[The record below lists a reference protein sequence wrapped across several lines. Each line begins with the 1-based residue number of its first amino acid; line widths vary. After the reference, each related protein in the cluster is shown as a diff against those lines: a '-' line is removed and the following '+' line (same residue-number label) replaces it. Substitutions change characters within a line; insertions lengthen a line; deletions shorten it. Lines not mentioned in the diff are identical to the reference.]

1 MLSTFFIDRPKFA
14 FVVSIVI
21 TIAGLISLTTLP
33 IDQLPDI
40 TPPVVQ
46 VTASYPGANAQV
58 IEATV
63 AQPLEEQING
73 VEDMIYLA
81 STSGNDGTLNMQ
93 VTFEVG
99 TKADIAQ
106 VNVQN
111 RVALA
116 QPRLPE
122 EVVRQGISVRKQ
134 STNLL
139 LVINLTSPGGSR
151 DSLYLSNY
159 ATINL
164 IDALSRVPGVG
175 QATIFGARDYSMRM
189 WLDAGRMAGLGIDTT
204 DVVTAVREQNVQVA
218 AGQIGGA
225 PSAPDQQFQYT
236 IRTLGRLSDVA
247 AFENIIVR
255 ARPDGSTV
263 RIRDIARV
271 ELGARNYA
279 SFGLLDGK
287 PSANIGIYQLPGS
300 NALAV
305 AQRVQ
310 ADVERLSQRFPPDLK
325 ASILYD
331 TTRFVDESVRRV
343 LTTLLEA
350 LVLVVLVVFVFL
362 QDWRM
367 TVIPSIAIPVSLIGT
382 FAAMGALGFSINT
395 ITLFGL
401 VLSIGIVV
409 DDAIIV
415 VENVQRKL
423 AQGLSPRDA
432 AVAAMREV
440 TGPIIAT
447 SLVLLAVFVPVGF
460 IPGIT
465 GKLYQNFAL
474 TIAVA
479 VLISTINALTLSPAL
494 CATVLRPHVTA
505 HGLLFRGFNRGFE
518 AVLARY
524 TSWVRVLVRRVGI
537 VMVLFILLIAGTVW
551 GFLRL
556 PTAFLP
562 DEDQGYF
569 FVNVQLPPAAAL
581 ARTSDV
587 MDQVGRILTATP
599 GVRHAV
605 AIGGYSFLTGTAASN
620 SGVLFAIL
628 DPWFERGTPDLGV
641 QGILKGVRGKL
652 AAIPEATAIAFN
664 PPSIR
669 GLGTTGGFD
678 FQLQD
683 PRGGSPQELAAAL
696 RALIIAANQQP
707 ELRNVFSTFQAD
719 VPQIW
724 VEIDREKAKKQGVAL
739 DDLFATLQTQLG
751 SFYVNDFNKFGR
763 VYRVILQAERD
774 FRQQPEDILRLYV
787 RNDRGEMV
795 PLRTLASL
803 SSTLGPETIRRY
815 NLYRAAQVNGEAALR
830 HSSGDAITAMERVAA
845 QVLPE
850 GMVYEWSG
858 VTLQELE
865 AGQKAPMLFALALLF
880 AYLFLVAQYE
890 SWSIPFSVML
900 SVPMAALGAVVGLA
914 VAGLAN
920 DIFAQIGMVLLIAL
934 AAKNAILIVE
944 FARIRHKGGLD
955 VREAAVGAANLRFR
969 AIMMTAF
976 SFILGVVPLLLAGGA
991 GAASRRSLGTTVFS
1005 GMLAATVVG
1014 TLFVPV
1020 FYVAVQNG
1028 VERFLRRKSTRD
1040 AGVSAAE
1047 TPPSSGTK

>member
-1 MLSTFFIDRPKFA
+1 MLSTFFVDRPKFA
-14 FVVSIVI
+14 FVLSIVI
-21 TIAGLISLTTLP
+21 TLAGLISLGTLP
-33 IDQLPDI
+33 IDQFPDI

-46 VTASYPGANAQV
+46 VSTSYPGANAQV
-58 IEATV
+58 VEATV
-63 AQPLEEQING
+63 AQPLEEQVNG
-73 VEDMIYLA
+73 VENMIYLA
-81 STSGNDGTLNMQ
+81 STSGNDGTMNMQ

-99 TKADIAQ
+99 SDPDIAQ

-122 EVVRQGISVRKQ
+122 EVIRQGISVRKQ

-189 WLDAGRMAGLGIDTT
+189 WLDADRMAGLGIDTR
-204 DVVTAVREQNVQVA
+204 DVAQAIREQNVQVA

-225 PSAPDQQFQYT
+225 PSAADQQFQYT
-236 IRTLGRLSDVA
+236 IRTQGRLADVA

-263 RIRDIARV
+263 RVRDIARV

-305 AQRVQ
+305 ATRVQ
-310 ADVERLSQRFPPDLK
+310 AEVDRLSQRFPTDLK

-331 TTRFVDESVRRV
+331 TTRFVDESVRQV
-343 LTTLLEA
+343 VTTLLEA
-350 LVLVVLVVFVFL
+350 LALVVFVVFVFL

-367 TVIPSIAIPVSLIGT
+367 TVIPAIAIPVSLIGT
-382 FAAMGALGFSINT
+382 FAALNALGFSINT

-423 AQGLSPRDA
+423 TQGLAPREA

-465 GKLYQNFAL
+465 GQLYQNFAL

-479 VLISTINALTLSPAL
+479 VLISTVNALTLSPAL
-494 CATVLRPHVTA
+494 CATVLRPHSGR
-505 HGLLFRGFNRGFE
+505 HGLLFRSFNRGFE
-518 AVLARY
+518 AVLSRY
-524 TSWVRVLVRRVGI
+524 TATVRVLVRRVA
-537 VMVLFILLIAGTVW
+537 VVLVLFVVLVAATVW

-556 PTAFLP
+556 PSAFLP
-562 DEDQGYF
+562 EEDQGYF

-581 ARTSDV
+581 TRTGEV
-587 MDQVGRILTATP
+587 MNEVGSILKETP
-599 GVRHAV
+599 GIRSVV
-605 AIGGYSFLTGTAASN
+605 AIGGFSFLTGTTASN
-620 SGVLFAIL
+620 SGVLFAVL
-628 DPWFERGTPDLGV
+628 DPWSERRAPEVRV
-641 QGILKGVRGKL
+641 QGILARVRPQL
-652 AAIPEATAIAFN
+652 ASIPEATAVAFN

-669 GLGTTGGFD
+669 GLGSTGGFD

-683 PRGGSPQELAAAL
+683 PRGGDPQELASAL
-696 RALIIAANQQP
+696 GALVVAANQQP

-724 VEIDREKAKKQGVAL
+724 VDIDRDKAKKQGVSL
-739 DDLFATLQTQLG
+739 NDLFATLQTQLG

-763 VYRVILQAERD
+763 VYRVIMQAGTE
-774 FRQQPEDILRLYV
+774 FRGEPDDILRLYV

-803 SSTLGPETIRRY
+803 SSTLGPETIRRF
-815 NLYRAAQVNGEAALR
+815 NLYRAAQVNGEAAPGR
-830 HSSGDAITAMERVAA
+830 SSGEAIAAMQRVAA
-845 QVLPE
+845 DVLPE
-850 GMVYEWSG
+850 GMTYEWSG
-858 VTLQELE
+858 VTLQELQ
-865 AGQKAPMLFALALLF
+865 AGQKAPILFLLAILF

-890 SWSIPFSVML
+890 SWSIPLSVML
-900 SVPMAALGAVVGLA
+900 AVPLAALGAVVGLGI
-914 VAGLAN
+914 AGIAN
-920 DIFAQIGMVLLIAL
+920 DIYAQIGMVLLIGL

-944 FARIRHKGGLD
+944 FARVRHESGMD
-955 VREAAVGAANLRFR
+955 MREAAVGAANLRFR

-976 SFILGVVPLLLAGGA
+976 SFILGVVPLLLATGA
-991 GAASRRSLGTTVFS
+991 GAAGRQSLGTTVFS
-1005 GMLAATVVG
+1005 GMLAATIVG
-1014 TLFVPV
+1014 TLLVPV
-1020 FYVAVQNG
+1020 FYVAIQG
-1028 VERFLRRKSTRD
+1028 AVERLTGRKRAD
-1040 AGVSAAE
+1040 AGDGPATERV
-1047 TPPSSGTK
+1047 